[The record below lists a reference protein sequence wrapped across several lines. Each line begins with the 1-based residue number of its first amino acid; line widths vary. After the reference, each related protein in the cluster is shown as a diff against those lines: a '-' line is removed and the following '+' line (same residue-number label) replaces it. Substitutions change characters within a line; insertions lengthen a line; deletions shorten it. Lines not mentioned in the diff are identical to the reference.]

1 MSHIHASP
9 AISYQDLPYRR
20 LLVVGLLAIF
30 APVLALLLGVVD
42 VPASDVFAVLG
53 GYGSPQA
60 HSIIWDIRLPRIVTG
75 MLVGIHFAVAGLV
88 LQNITRNPLADP
100 SIMGVSQGAT
110 LAVSLFLLFS
120 TYIHYIGTSV
130 RVKIPL
136 EWLPTVATIGG
147 LAAGLIIYL
156 LTLRR
161 NLGPLRLTLCGIAIG
176 AVLHAVAIGIIA
188 GWGTSQMESLI
199 EWLAGSLYARSWEHA
214 LYLLPFTLVGL
225 GLLPLI
231 RRPLQLLR
239 FDSAIARS
247 FGLSYKRQF
256 SIALSIACILAASA
270 AGTVGPVIFVGL
282 VVPHLARILAGK
294 EQILVLPITIA
305 LGSITVTLGD
315 MIGRLLG
322 GVEEIPVGVI
332 TALFGVPVM
341 IALLRKTR

>member
-1 MSHIHASP
+1 
-9 AISYQDLPYRR
+9 
-20 LLVVGLLAIF
+20 
-30 APVLALLLGVVD
+30 
-42 VPASDVFAVLG
+42 
-53 GYGSPQA
+53 
-60 HSIIWDIRLPRIVTG
+60 
-75 MLVGIHFAVAGLV
+75 
-88 LQNITRNPLADP
+88 
-100 SIMGVSQGAT
+100 
-110 LAVSLFLLFS
+110 
-120 TYIHYIGTSV
+120 
-130 RVKIPL
+130 
-136 EWLPTVATIGG
+136 
-147 LAAGLIIYL
+147 
-156 LTLRR
+156 
-161 NLGPLRLTLCGIAIG
+161 
-176 AVLHAVAIGIIA
+176 
-188 GWGTSQMESLI
+188 
-199 EWLAGSLYARSWEHA
+199 
-214 LYLLPFTLVGL
+214 
-225 GLLPLI
+225 
-231 RRPLQLLR
+231 LR